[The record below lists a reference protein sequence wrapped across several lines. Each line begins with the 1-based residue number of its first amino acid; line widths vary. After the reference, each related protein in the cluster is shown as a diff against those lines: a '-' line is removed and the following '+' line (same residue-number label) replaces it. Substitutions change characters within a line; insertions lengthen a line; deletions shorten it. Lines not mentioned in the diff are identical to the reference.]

1 MDSNF
6 QNNDNNNFGANNQS
20 ENSDSP
26 NSTQNAGNTGYTSGT
41 ENTGSTGSTGYA
53 DNTSSTGDN
62 GSAGSSDNT
71 DGSSS
76 NYTSGTGNTNNGYN
90 NNYGNPSDYN
100 SSYYQNNSN
109 QNQEQQNNQNY
120 TQGSN
125 QGNGQYSQYGGNVQ
139 YKWNYDD
146 YQKALDQNKKP
157 KKKKRGLKPFIIT
170 VCSVFGVA
178 IIGLAVIGATNFATS
193 GNIFSGTSSA
203 SAAGNSN
210 ATTMK
215 IDSQP
220 STSSTTTTSGSE
232 MTNEEVAAKL
242 TPSVVGIEIYDLSS
256 VEPTA
261 EGTGIVMSSD
271 GYIVTN
277 AHVISGA
284 QKICVVMSDGTKYD
298 TVKTIGSD
306 TKSDLAVL
314 KIDAK
319 GLTAATFGDST
330 QLKVGQAVIAIGNP
344 GGLTFANT
352 VTNGIVSG
360 LNRTVSS
367 STSGTQMT
375 YIQTNALINPGNSGG
390 PLVNMYGQ
398 VVGINTAKIT
408 ETGYEGIG
416 FSIPISIAKPYID
429 SIIANGYVTGRVKVG
444 ISVYSLS
451 NSQAKWYNYPSGLYV
466 ESIEQTSDAY
476 AQGLRT
482 KDIITEINGVAIA
495 NDDSSTVYSKF
506 YNEEIKYKA
515 GETVTIKVYRT
526 QTGDTKTFK
535 IKLEEDKGD
544 SEESTSS
551 STESQSNNGSNSS
564 SSDSS
569 DFWSQFGQ

>member
-1 MDSNF
+1 MESNF
-6 QNNDNNNFGANNQS
+6 DDKNNDNFNSYNDSYNHSDNSNDQ
-20 ENSDSP
+20 NSDNLS
-26 NSTQNAGNTGYTSGT
+26 YTS
-41 ENTGSTGSTGYA
+41 N
-53 DNTSSTGDN
+53 N
-62 GSAGSSDNT
+62 NT
-71 DGSSS
+71 DNNYDSSS
-76 NYTSGTGNTNNGYN
+76 NNYNGYSN
-90 NNYGNPSDYN
+90 DS
-100 SSYYQNNSN
+100 YQNNN
-109 QNQEQQNNQNY
+109 
-120 TQGSN
+120 
-125 QGNGQYSQYGGNVQ
+125 QYSQYGGNIQ

-146 YQKALDQNKKP
+146 YQKALNQNKKA

-178 IIGLAVIGATNFATS
+178 ILGLAAIGVTNLAK
-193 GNIFSGTSSA
+193 GNVFGTA
-203 SAAGNSN
+203 SV
-210 ATTMK
+210 ATTNASNNTK
-215 IDSQP
+215 LNIESQP
-220 STSSTTTTSGSE
+220 ANSSSPKTTGKE
-232 MTNEEVAAKL
+232 MTTEEVAEKL
-242 TPSVVGIEIYDLSS
+242 TPSVVGIEIYDLTS
-256 VEPTA
+256 VEPIA

-314 KIDAK
+314 KVNAK
-319 GLTAATFGDST
+319 GLKAATFGDSN

-416 FSIPISIAKPYID
+416 FSIPISVAKPYID
-429 SIIANGYVTGRVKVG
+429 SIIQYGYVTGRVKVG

-466 ESIEQTSDAY
+466 ESIERSSDAY
-476 AQGLRT
+476 AQGLRA
-482 KDIITEINGVAIA
+482 KDIITEINGISLA
-495 NDDSSTVYSKF
+495 NDDSSEVYNTFYKEESKH
-506 YNEEIKYKA
+506 KA
-515 GETVTIKVYRT
+515 GETITIKVYRT
-526 QTGDTKTFK
+526 ETGNTMTIK
-535 IKLEEDKGD
+535 IKLVEDKGD
-544 SEESTSS
+544 IEDS
-551 STESQSNNGSNSS
+551 STESSQSGYGNNSSNSN
-564 SSDSS
+564 SDAS
-569 DFWSQFGQ
+569 DFWSQFGR